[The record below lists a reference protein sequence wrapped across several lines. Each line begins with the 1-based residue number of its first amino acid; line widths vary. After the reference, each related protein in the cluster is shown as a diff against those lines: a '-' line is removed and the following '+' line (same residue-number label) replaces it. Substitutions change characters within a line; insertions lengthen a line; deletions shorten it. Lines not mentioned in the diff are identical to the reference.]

1 MALTK
6 VRGSGLDGAT
16 ALKGQELI
24 IDSDGD
30 SSITSDTDDQ
40 IDIKTGGTDRAVFLA
55 NNMHLIGGVVA
66 RVQLSSSGTGTTPNT
81 GNNNVHIEGNDDTL
95 VLNSA
100 GNGHMIFQ
108 ENGTARM
115 RMHAQSNNVKI
126 GENSNTL
133 NGDCPLQV
141 ERQETGNDSVI
152 RTRHAS
158 TNSRYHMDFFN
169 SSGSQGNITVLSSSV
184 QYNTSSD
191 YRLKENIV
199 TDWDATSRLK
209 QLKPSRFNF
218 KADKDTTVD
227 GFLAHEVSSIVP
239 EAVTGEKDATE
250 KYKDEDG
257 VEKTREVY
265 QGIDQSKLVPLLV
278 KTIQELEARIA
289 KLEG

>member
-55 NNMHLIGGVVA
+55 NNMHLIGGNVA

-81 GNNNVHIEGNDDTL
+81 GNNNVHIEGNDDNL
-95 VLNSA
+95 ILNSA
-100 GNGHMIFQ
+100 GNGHLILQ
-108 ENGTARM
+108 ENGTERI
-115 RMHAQSNNVKI
+115 RIHATKNNVKI
-126 GENSNTL
+126 GENTGTL
-133 NGDCPLQV
+133 YGDAPLIV
-141 ERQETGNDSVI
+141 ERQESGNDSVI
-152 RTRHAS
+152 RTRHPS

-199 TDWDATSRLK
+199 TDWDATTRLK

-218 KADKDTTVD
+218 KADKDKTVE
-227 GFLAHEVSSIVP
+227 GFLAHEVFEVVP
-239 EAVTGEKDATE
+239 QAVMGKKDAVD
-250 KYKDEDG
+250 KDGNPE
-257 VEKTREVY
+257 Y
-265 QGIDQSKLVPLLV
+265 QSMDASKLVPLLV
-278 KTIQELEARIA
+278 KTIQELEKRIST
-289 KLEG
+289 LESK

>member
-1 MALTK
+1 MALTR
-6 VRGSGLDGAT
+6 VRGAGIDAD
-16 ALKGQELI
+16 GQEI
-24 IDSDGD
+24 ILDADQDTTVSA
-30 SSITSDTDDQ
+30 DTDDQ

-55 NNMHLIGGVVA
+55 NNMHLIGGTVA

-95 VLNSA
+95 VFNSA

-108 ENGTARM
+108 ENGIARM

-141 ERQETGNDSVI
+141 ERQESGNDTVI

-158 TNSRYHMDFFN
+158 TNSRYHLDFFN
-169 SSGSQGNITVLSSSV
+169 SSGSQGNITVTSSAV
-184 QYNTSSD
+184 QYNSTSD

-199 TDWDATSRLK
+199 TDWEATTRLK

-218 KADKDTTVD
+218 KTDKDNTVE
-227 GFLAHEVSSIVP
+227 GFLAHELSDVVP
-239 EAVTGEKDATE
+239 QAVMGKKDAVD
-250 KYKDEDG
+250 KDGNPEHQSMDA
-257 VEKTREVY
+257 
-265 QGIDQSKLVPLLV
+265 SKLIPLLV
-278 KTIQELEARIA
+278 KTIQELEERIST
-289 KLEG
+289 LESK